1 MGETDLD
8 TTVLTHGVAEKT
20 ATTGDIE
27 RCIEE
32 LRINGYA
39 LAPSGLEESEL
50 AQARNVL
57 DQVYAQQAEEVGG
70 EDNLRLMKD
79 ANIARAVCAYD
90 PLMLKIATLPVIL
103 EVAAAFL
110 RQYCVLMSHNGILNQ
125 PGRDHYQFTW
135 HRDLNYQHY
144 TSSRPLALSAL
155 LAVDPFDEVT
165 GGTYVLPGTHLF
177 EAFPSEDFVRNHQ
190 KVVKCPPGTI
200 IFFDAMLYHRTGKNN
215 SNDVRRAVNHIIT
228 PPMLR
233 QQYNFKEI
241 FAQRGVE
248 VEDPKVRDYLGFEYE
263 IPKSVKDWREGKIEA
278 ARAATAHQP

>member
-1 MGETDLD
+1 MYPTGLD
-8 TTVLTHGVAEKT
+8 TNVLTHGVAEKN
-20 ATTGDIE
+20 TTSGDIE

-39 LAPSGLEESEL
+39 LAQSGLGDSEL
-50 AQARNVL
+50 AQARDVL
-57 DQVYAQQAEEVGG
+57 DQVYYQQAEEVGG

-90 PLMLKIATLPVIL
+90 PLMLKIATLPVIMD
-103 EVAAAFL
+103 VAAAFL
-110 RQYCVLMSHNGILNQ
+110 RQYYVLMSHNGILNQ

-177 EAFPSEDFVRNHQ
+177 ETFPSDDFVRSHQ
-190 KVVKCPPGTI
+190 KVVECPPGTI
-200 IFFDAMLYHRTGKNN
+200 IFFDAMLYHRTGKN
-215 SNDVRRAVNHIIT
+215 SSKGVRRAVKHIIT

-241 FAQRGVE
+241 FEQRGVE

-263 IPKSVKDWREGKIEA
+263 IPKSVKVWREGKIKEA
-278 ARAATAHQP
+278 RTAEGRQ

>member
-1 MGETDLD
+1 MGLD
-8 TTVLTHGVAEKT
+8 TNVLTHGVAEKNT
-20 ATTGDIE
+20 ISSDTE

-32 LRINGYA
+32 LRINGYT
-39 LAPSGLEESEL
+39 LAQSGLSDSEL
-50 AQARNVL
+50 AEAREVL
-57 DQVYAQQAEEVGG
+57 DEVYERQAQEVGG

-90 PLMLKIATLPVIL
+90 PLMLKIATLPAIMDVS
-103 EVAAAFL
+103 AAFL
-110 RQYCVLMSHNGILNQ
+110 RQYFVLMSHNGILNQ

-155 LAVDPFDEVT
+155 VAIDPFDEVT
-165 GGTYVLPGTHLF
+165 GGTYVLPGTHMF
-177 EAFPSEDFVRNHQ
+177 ETFPSDEFVRNHQ

-200 IFFDAMLYHRTGKNN
+200 IFFDAMLYHRTGKND
-215 SNDVRRAVNHIIT
+215 SNGVRRAVNHIIT

-241 FAQRGVE
+241 FRQQGVE
-248 VEDPKVRDYLGFEYE
+248 VEDPKIRNYLGFEYD
-263 IPKSVKDWREGKIEA
+263 IPASIKQWRDGKIEA
-278 ARAATAHQP
+278 ARSAKGEN